1 MHPDFLCSLFS
12 NLCFVDVLFKVRSIS
27 IAVNLTKAT
36 KMCEKNI
43 ETIFL
48 SFNGKEIIIYQ
59 TFWVWSVR
67 HAEKLLKNEWRE
79 KVSIVIIHSSL
90 ISETA
95 FPRGLSLKVR
105 LKWLWNNCPHHGQ
118 EENDKPTRSIAP
130 LYTKMQQRND
140 LRPRYLITKFL
151 NRWIRWTFAYHNSS
165 KVLKCC
171 LFHFFF
177 F

>member
-1 MHPDFLCSLFS
+1 MWEKYQNNFSLFQRQRNN
-12 NLCFVDVLFKVRSIS
+12 NLSDVLSLVCYTCR
-27 IAVNLTKAT
+27 
-36 KMCEKNI
+36 
-43 ETIFL
+43 
-48 SFNGKEIIIYQ
+48 
-59 TFWVWSVR
+59 R
-67 HAEKLLKNEWRE
+67 LLKNEWRE

-140 LRPRYLITKFL
+140 FIPRYLITKFL

-165 KVLKCC
+165 KLLKCC
-171 LFHFFF
+171 LFHFFLLKIGVSH
-177 F
+177 